1 MFPTHLVTKT
11 QELFPHVVEK
21 LILLWSDHSA
31 VDSYLWSLIVND
43 QAKRTRA
50 GFPYD
55 VVDELLAVARY
66 IEHDCVETEV
76 RQIVKG
82 KSYHKGQLV

>member
-1 MFPTHLVTKT
+1 MFPAHIVTKT
-11 QELFPHVVEK
+11 RERFPHVVEK
-21 LILLWSDHSA
+21 LILLWNDRSA
-31 VDSYLWSLIVND
+31 VDSYLWTLLVND
-43 QAKRTRA
+43 STRDVRA
-50 GFPYD
+50 GFSHE

-82 KSYHKGQLV
+82 KSCHKGQLV